1 MKVKLNSNL
10 LTIADSPFQHHLAG
24 IILFLSIYRQIQMVL
39 DSPPSPSSRLRSF
52 VAMVLGANAPH
63 LTEESPSYNSERSD
77 CLNHG
82 FGRPD
87 VASDREEGRHRAFGG
102 GSGSGASSVI
112 SSRITGMYFLHPD
125 HLGSITMI
133 TDGRGNAIAGGER
146 GGKSHIAYRPYG
158 EIHRT
163 DSFGPDISKYK
174 YTGQEED
181 KESGLMYYKARYYDS
196 RIGRF
201 LQQDSM
207 AFPNQ
212 INGMNRMMYVEG
224 NPVGFRDPSGNNAI
238 NGFLGMVATY
248 ISQAPGNELLVYASF
263 ATGKGGRAARDLVLA
278 NATARFLSGEDD
290 LGFSSLSSTNQ
301 QNLFYLLS
309 RTKTGTRI
317 SDAYRRIFRSI
328 DHSLSKVTR
337 SMDHSLKDINRGVS
351 GTSRGVAKAMDGGA
365 RWLASGGKY
374 SRNKGND
381 IDAFY
386 GDRGINTHGF
396 YRSIQRS
403 DVGRGLTDFNQS
415 GCLQLVGTVVTFGY
429 STLVVNAVKT
439 MYESVAIALKIG
451 GGISTSNNAI
461 KCVNEL
467 GSVDRSAWGQ

>member
-1 MKVKLNSNL
+1 MRVLIWLVAFGL
-10 LTIADSPFQHHLAG
+10 LIYYALTLESITPKAIRLATSLALFPFFFATSVGCSP
-24 IILFLSIYRQIQMVL
+24 LF
-39 DSPPSPSSRLRSF
+39 F
-52 VAMVLGANAPH
+52 GGAQ
-63 LTEESPSYNSERSD
+63 
-77 CLNHG
+77 G
-82 FGRPD
+82 
-87 VASDREEGRHRAFGG
+87 EEGTPPWLLLAAIPQNTPSVSDEPTFFGG

-146 GGKSHIAYRPYG
+146 GGKSHISYKPYG
-158 EIHRT
+158 DIHRT

-181 KESGLMYYKARYYDS
+181 RESGLMYYKARYYDS

-207 AFPNQ
+207 VFPNQ

-224 NPVGFRDPSGNNAI
+224 NPVSYRDVSGNNAI

-337 SMDHSLKDINRGVS
+337 SMDHSLKDINKGISGTTRGV
-351 GTSRGVAKAMDGGA
+351 TKAMDGGA
-365 RWLASGGKY
+365 RWLASGGNY

-403 DVGRGLTDFNQS
+403 DVGRGLTDSWNRIRKNS
-415 GCLQLVGTVVTFGY
+415 GCIGLIVSGIIYGLGAVTGY
-429 STLVVNAVKT
+429 GIEFAAATNDILAG
-439 MYESVAIALKIG
+439 Y
-451 GGISTSNNAI
+451 GISSNGMDAARCI
-461 KCVNEL
+461 GVSSIEAF
-467 GSVDRSAWGQ
+467 GR